1 VVKVGFEAGRTTGY
15 TCEVNSPAHPREIEW
30 QFECADLGAVE
41 RWLGVRTNGGVYSVR
56 PRAETLLEDTYADT
70 DDWRLWRAGYS
81 LRVRAK
87 GPRAEATLK
96 SLGGRS
102 NGGTAVDREEITEPL
117 TEPRLAALLH
127 CAGPVAE
134 RVRMVSGPRTIA
146 RLFSVRTR
154 RRTYELGV
162 DGVVAAEIALD
173 ESSYSC
179 GMGGDKHDLMRV
191 EVEVEAGANPE
202 DVVPFVGALRT
213 AGKLTPAEASKY
225 EVGLR
230 LAGLSPVGAPN
241 LGVTN
246 VELAMPIGE
255 AAYAVLRKQFAE
267 IVRHEPG
274 TRLGADPEELHDMR
288 VATRRLRAALS
299 LFRPWLAPQS
309 EYLRVEFGW
318 VARLLGGVRDL
329 DVQIGNLELEP
340 EHDDLAPLVD
350 VLQGRRREVRERM
363 LAGLDSRS
371 FALLL
376 SDFTSM
382 LAEGPPEGS
391 PPTATEAPKLVNR
404 RYRRFRALA
413 DALTPESPATDYHAL
428 RLRGKRLRYALE
440 FFASPY
446 GSEAE
451 RAVRALQQLQ
461 DVLGEH
467 QDAEVAIHQLHDLI
481 ESEHTLPLR
490 TAYAMGA
497 LAERQRLG
505 MTNTIALVP
514 ELDASL
520 ASELKSLKRTM
531 QRTARKHRAHNG

>member
-1 VVKVGFEAGRTTGY
+1 M
-15 TCEVNSPAHPREIEW
+15 NSPAHPREIEW

-41 RWLGVRTNGGVYSVR
+41 RWLGVRTNGGVYSIR

-96 SLGGRS
+96 SLAGRG
-102 NGGTAVDREEITEPL
+102 NGSAAVDREEITEPL

-134 RVRMVSGPRTIA
+134 RVRVVSGPRTIA

-154 RRTYELGV
+154 RRTFELGV

-179 GMGGDKHDLMRV
+179 GAAGNDKYDLMRV
-191 EVEVEAGANPE
+191 EVELEPGADPE
-202 DVVPFVGALRT
+202 DVTPFVGALRAAGRLTT
-213 AGKLTPAEASKY
+213 ADASKY
-225 EVGLR
+225 QVGLR
-230 LAGLSPVGAPN
+230 LAGLTPAAAPN
-241 LGVTN
+241 LGRTD

-255 AAYAVLRKQFAE
+255 AGYAVLRKQFAE

-274 TRLGADPEELHDMR
+274 TRLGANPEELHDMR

-299 LFRPWLAPQS
+299 LFRPWLPPQS

-340 EHDDLAPLVD
+340 EREALAPLVEL
-350 VLQGRRREVRERM
+350 LQGRRREVRERM
-363 LAGLDSRS
+363 LAGLDSRA

-376 SDFTSM
+376 SDVTAM
-382 LAEGPPEGS
+382 LGGGPPEGS
-391 PPTATEAPKLVNR
+391 PPTAVEAPKLIKR
-404 RYRRFRALA
+404 RNRRFRELA
-413 DALTPESPATDYHAL
+413 DALTPESPPAEYHAL

-440 FFASPY
+440 FFVAPY
-446 GSEAE
+446 GPEAE

-461 DVLGEH
+461 DVLGAH
-467 QDAEVAIHQLHDLI
+467 QDAEVATQQLRDLI
-481 ESEHTLPLR
+481 ESEHALPLR

-497 LAERQRLG
+497 LAERQHLG
-505 MTNTIALVP
+505 MAETAALVP
-514 ELDASL
+514 DLDARL
-520 ASELKSLKRTM
+520 TIELKSLKRTM
-531 QRTARKHRAHNG
+531 RRLARRYQSRGG